1 MYSNEM
7 QKLVW
12 FNGRVTTLE
21 EASVPAADHAHLY
34 GDGLFEGIRI
44 YHSKVF
50 KLDQHLDRLYY
61 GCRMMGFKMEISQG
75 DLRANI
81 LDLCAQTGVTDGYIR
96 LNVTRGT
103 GLGLDP
109 RSVTTPPNVMIM
121 VSTLSLYPPEFY
133 ENGLNAMFSSVRVI
147 AADSLDPRLK
157 CIGRYASNIMAK
169 AEANRAGVGEA
180 LLLNHDGFLTEG
192 TGENVFLVKDGVL
205 RTPHPSCGILRG
217 ITRDTVIALAAAAGI
232 TCREENLTPY
242 DVFESDECFCTG
254 TAAEVVPVVTLN
266 GQPIGD
272 GKPGP
277 VTKRLTTLFKEHTH
291 TGVPFAAHA
300 GARP

>member
-1 MYSNEM
+1 ME
-7 QKLVW
+7 KLVW
-12 FNGRVTTLE
+12 FNGKVTTLD
-21 EASVPAADHAHLY
+21 EAAIPAADHAHLY

-50 KLDQHLDRLYY
+50 KLDEHLDRLYF
-61 GCRMMGFKMEISQG
+61 GCKMMGFAMEIAQG
-75 DLRANI
+75 DLRQTV
-81 LDLCAQTGVTDGYIR
+81 LDLCAKSGVTDGYIR

-109 RSVTTPPNVMIM
+109 RAVKTAPNVMVM

-133 ENGLNAMFSSVRVI
+133 ENGLDAMFSSVRVI

-217 ITRDTVIALAAAAGI
+217 ITRDTVIKLAHDAGI
-232 TCREENLTPY
+232 ACNEENLTPY
-242 DVFESDECFCTG
+242 DVFEADECFCTG
-254 TAAEVVPVVTLN
+254 TAAEVVAVVKIN
-266 GQPIGD
+266 GQPVGE

-277 VTKRLTTLFKEHTH
+277 VTKRLTQLFREHTH

-300 GARP
+300 GTRP

>member
-1 MYSNEM
+1 ME
-7 QKLVW
+7 KLVW
-12 FNGRVTTLE
+12 FNGKVTTLE
-21 EASVPAADHAHLY
+21 EAAIPAADHAHLY

-50 KLDQHLDRLYY
+50 KLDAHLDRLYY
-61 GCRMMGFKMEISQG
+61 GCKMMGFAMEVSQG
-75 DLRANI
+75 ELRQTI
-81 LDLCAQTGVTDGYIR
+81 LDLCAQSGVTGGYIR
-96 LNVTRGT
+96 VNVTRGT

-109 RSVTTPPNVMIM
+109 RAVKTAPNVMVM
-121 VSTLSLYPPEFY
+121 VSSLALYPPEFY
-133 ENGLNAMFSSVRVI
+133 ETGLDAMFSSVRVI

-192 TGENVFLVKDGVL
+192 TGENIFLVKDGKL

-217 ITRDTVIALAAAAGI
+217 ITRDTVMSLAATAGI
-232 TCREENLTPY
+232 ACSEENLTPY
-242 DVFESDECFCTG
+242 DVFEADECFCTG
-254 TAAEVVPVVTLN
+254 TAAEVVAVVKIN
-266 GQPIGD
+266 GQLIGD

-277 VTKRLTTLFKEHTH
+277 VCRKLTDLFREHTH

>member
-1 MYSNEM
+1 ME
-7 QKLVW
+7 KLVW
-12 FNGRVTTLE
+12 FNGKVTTLE
-21 EASVPAADHAHLY
+21 EASIPAADHAHLY

-44 YHSKVF
+44 YHNQVF

-61 GCRMMGFKMEISQG
+61 GCKMMGFDMSIPQVG
-75 DLRANI
+75 LRAII
-81 LDLCAQTGVTDGYIR
+81 LDLCARAGVAEGYIR

-109 RSVTTPPNVMIM
+109 RAVKTDPNVMVM

-133 ENGLNAMFSSVRVI
+133 ANGLDAMFSSVRVI
-147 AADSLDPRLK
+147 PADSLDPRLK

-192 TGENVFLVKDGVL
+192 TGENVFLVKNGTL

-217 ITRDTVIALAAAAGI
+217 ITRDTVIELAKGAGL
-232 TCREENLTPY
+232 TVVEENLTPY
-242 DVFESDECFCTG
+242 DVFEADECFCTG
-254 TAAEVVPVVTLN
+254 TAAEVVGVATIN
-266 GQPIGD
+266 GQPIGE

-277 VTKRLTTLFKEHTH
+277 VTMRLTQLFKEHTKI
-291 TGVPFAAHA
+291 GVPFEAHA